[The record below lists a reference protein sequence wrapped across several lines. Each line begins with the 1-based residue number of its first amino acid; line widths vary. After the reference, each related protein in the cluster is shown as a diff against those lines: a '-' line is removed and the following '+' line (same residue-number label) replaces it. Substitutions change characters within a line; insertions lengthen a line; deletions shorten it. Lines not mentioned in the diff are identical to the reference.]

1 MITCTSMVN
10 GPLILGPPAGGFT
23 PAAGD
28 TSTERCLEGSELADG
43 DEQPMQ
49 VSRAQLSLLDRRR
62 LLAGECFYR
71 GQKGHCVYT

>member
-1 MITCTSMVN
+1 MITCTSTVN

-28 TSTERCLEGSELADG
+28 TSTERRSEGSELADG

-49 VSRAQLSLLDRRR
+49 VFSSPLVLGDPWLFKPDRQFDW
-62 LLAGECFYR
+62 A
-71 GQKGHCVYT
+71 